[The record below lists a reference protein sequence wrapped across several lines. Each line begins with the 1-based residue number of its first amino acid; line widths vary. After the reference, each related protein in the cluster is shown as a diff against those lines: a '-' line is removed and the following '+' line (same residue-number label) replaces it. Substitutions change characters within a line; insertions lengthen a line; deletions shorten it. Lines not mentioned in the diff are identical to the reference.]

1 MSFRFKL
8 PPLLQFEVMFLIA
21 IDFSVCGWKQHW
33 DQPLPEGVDYSLDRP
48 LAKRLTEAVVQRQAF
63 VAESRTHAVFLR
75 GGVLVG
81 EHLLPED
88 DIRQD
93 FVLKSRK
100 VKDASIGV
108 ELDGLFEK
116 CL

>member
-1 MSFRFKL
+1 MSPAEADPIAEWRPPWDH
-8 PPLLQFEVMFLIA
+8 PPLVA
-21 IDFSVCGWKQHW
+21 
-33 DQPLPEGVDYSLDRP
+33 DYSLDRP
-48 LAKRLTEAVVQRQAF
+48 LLKRLTEAVVQRQAS

-93 FVLKSRK
+93 LVLKWRK
-100 VKDASIGV
+100 VKEASIGV
-108 ELDGLFEK
+108 ELDGLLERGFK
-116 CL
+116 KPSPCTVGLCPC